1 MQRVI
6 WFAVYGVRV
15 RARARGRRPHDSAIR
30 ARKTRQSGK
39 GSAARHAVRGRE
51 RHTMG

>member
-1 MQRVI
+1 MQLVI
-6 WFAVYGVRV
+6 WFAVYVVLVLALATWRSH
-15 RARARGRRPHDSAIR
+15 HDSAIR